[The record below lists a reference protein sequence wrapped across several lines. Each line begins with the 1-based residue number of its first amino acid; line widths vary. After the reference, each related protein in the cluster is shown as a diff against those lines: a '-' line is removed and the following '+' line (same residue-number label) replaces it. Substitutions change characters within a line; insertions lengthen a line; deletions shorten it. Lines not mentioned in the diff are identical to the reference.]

1 MPNILI
7 TGATGFVG
15 GAVVEHLLRQYQGE
29 DINLLL
35 LVRAEDQAA
44 GLARIKDNL
53 EKFDLT
59 VEQLNKIS
67 EQSILLGDL
76 STPEGFIQD
85 ARLDSVTHVINSAA
99 IASFGNNPAMW
110 RVNVDGSLAF
120 AKRMANVKGL
130 KRFIHVGTAMASM
143 PDKDSVFYEDMPDNE
158 HNEDLVQYTASK
170 RAIENL
176 IRQECPQLPFVVAR
190 PSIIV
195 GHTQFG
201 CRPSSSIFWV
211 FLMALK
217 LKKFTCNLDD
227 KIDVIPVDYCAMVL
241 VNLCLSETIS
251 HDFYHISS
259 GEDLCTPFHEI
270 DASVAKANNT
280 TAIVGEYQKVS
291 YAEFAGIRK
300 QFKDILGPCNDK
312 IILRAIKLYGGF
324 AELNVKFDNQ
334 RLMDMGMPKPAAF
347 KTYIDKCV
355 SSTKGR
361 SIPELMMVDF
371 K

>member
-1 MPNILI
+1 MKSILI
-7 TGATGFVG
+7 TGASGFVG
-15 GAVVEHLLRQYQGE
+15 GAVVEYLLRQYQGK

-35 LVRAEDQAA
+35 LVRAETPLA
-44 GLARIKDNL
+44 GLARIKNNL
-53 EKFDLT
+53 EKFGLT
-59 VEQLNKIS
+59 AEQLSSLS
-67 EQSILLGDL
+67 EKNILVGDL
-76 STPEGFIQD
+76 SEPDGFTQD
-85 ARLDSVTHVINSAA
+85 VRLDDITHVINCAA
-99 IASFGNNPAMW
+99 IASFGNNPALW

-120 AKRMANVKGL
+120 AKRMAKVTGL
-130 KRFIHVGTAMASM
+130 QRFIHVGTAMASM

-176 IRQECPQLPFVVAR
+176 IREHCPTLPFVVAR

-195 GHTQFG
+195 GHTQLG

-211 FLMALK
+211 FLMAIK
-217 LKKFTCNLDD
+217 LKKFTCQLNDAV
-227 KIDVIPVDYCAMVL
+227 DVIPVDYCAMVL
-241 VNLCLSETIS
+241 VNLCLSAEIK
-251 HDFYHISS
+251 HDFYHISC
-259 GEDLCTPFHEI
+259 GEERCTPFYAI
-270 DASVAKANNT
+270 DEFVAKANNT
-280 TAIVGEYQKVS
+280 AAIINDYQQVS
-291 YAEFAGIRK
+291 YEEMSGSRK

-334 RLMDMGMPKPAAF
+334 RLLDMGMPRPTPF
-347 KTYIDKCV
+347 TTYIDKCV
-355 SSTKGR
+355 NSTRGL

>member
-1 MPNILI
+1 MPSLLI
-7 TGATGFVG
+7 TGASGFVG
-15 GAVVEHLLRQYQGE
+15 GAVVEHLLRQHPNNAL
-29 DINLLL
+29 NLLL
-35 LVRAEDQAA
+35 LVRAETPAD
-44 GLARIKDNL
+44 GLMRIKINL
-53 EKFDLT
+53 EKFGLQT
-59 VEQLNKIS
+59 QQLA
-67 EQSILLGDL
+67 SINENNILIGDL
-76 STPEGFIQD
+76 SEPEGFIYD
-85 ARLDSVTHVINSAA
+85 ERIENVTHVINCAA
-99 IASFGNNPAMW
+99 IASFGNNPALW

-120 AKRMANVKGL
+120 AQRMAKVKSL
-130 KRFIHVGTAMASM
+130 QRFVHVGTAMASM
-143 PDKDSVFYEDMPDNE
+143 PDKDSVFYENMPDNA

-176 IRQECPQLPFVVAR
+176 IREHCPDLPFVVAR

-195 GHTQFG
+195 GHTLHG

-217 LKKFTCNLDD
+217 LKKFTCHLDD

-241 VNLCLSETIS
+241 VNLCLREEVS
-251 HDFYHISS
+251 HNFYHISS
-259 GEDLCTPFHEI
+259 GEERCTPFHAI
-270 DASVAKANNT
+270 DKFISKANNT
-280 TAIVGEYQKVS
+280 PAIINDYQQIS
-291 YAEFAGIRK
+291 YQEFTGIRK

-334 RLMDMGMPKPAAF
+334 RLLDMGIPRPMPF
-347 KTYIDKCV
+347 TQYIEKCV
-355 SSTKGR
+355 GTTQGL